1 VKITDIKVDVLRAP
15 EYQVRADASLESVIV
30 RVYTDEGIMGFGD
43 AGSSPRVVRSIIDA
57 PTYFTLC
64 RSLRELLIG
73 RDPFEI
79 SAIWEELYRMT
90 MWAGRRGAY
99 IHAISAIDVALWDI
113 MGKALKQ
120 PVYKLLGG
128 AFQRDIRSYASQVMP
143 DTPEEASRLVQ
154 NVVEA
159 GWPAVKLGWFP
170 CGADQDL
177 DLAMVKACREGAS
190 PSTKLML
197 DVGPR
202 WDITTDGRP
211 AVQLWDAK
219 TAIKRIRSWE
229 KYELFWVEE
238 PLPADDLDGY
248 RKLTEAVDTYIAA
261 GEEEVTRF
269 PLYELMDRGNIDV
282 VQFDVSR
289 VGGLTEARRVAQAA
303 HDRNRP
309 WATHCFSTGIVIVAS
324 LHLAAASPT
333 YFYVEYTISESTLA
347 QELIYPRLQ
356 PKNGLLRVPEGPG
369 LGIELNEELVE
380 KLRIAS
386 PM

>member
-1 VKITDIKVDVLRAP
+1 VKITDIKVDVLRTP
-15 EYQVRADASLESVIV
+15 EFHLRADASLESVIV

-73 RDPFEI
+73 RDPLEI

-99 IHAISAIDVALWDI
+99 IHAISVIDVALWDI
-113 MGKALKQ
+113 MGKALNQ

-128 AFQRDIRSYASQVMP
+128 AFQRDIRCYASYVMP
-143 DTPEEASRLVQ
+143 DTPEEAARLAGKA
-154 NVVEA
+154 VEE
-159 GWPAVKLGWFP
+159 GWPALKVGWFP
-170 CGADQDL
+170 CASDPNM
-177 DLAMVKACREGAS
+177 DLAIVKACREGAT
-190 PSTKLML
+190 PATKVML
-197 DVGPR
+197 DVGLR
-202 WDITTDGRP
+202 WDITSNGRP

-219 TAIKRIRSWE
+219 TAIKRIKSWE
-229 KYELFWVEE
+229 KYEPFWVEE

-261 GEEEVTRF
+261 GEQEVTRF

-282 VQFDVSR
+282 EQFDVCR

-309 WATHCFSTGIVIVAS
+309 WASHCYSTGIVIVAS
-324 LHLAAASPT
+324 VHLAAASQT
-333 YFYVEYTISESTLA
+333 YFYVEYTMSESKLA
-347 QELIYPRLQ
+347 HELIYPRFQ
-356 PKNGLLRVPEGPG
+356 PKNGIIRVSEGPG

-380 KLRIAS
+380 KLRVN
-386 PM
+386 